1 MQRRRVQSKVWN
13 PYLSLIYSK
22 RRRNIITNSVA
33 VGMVSV
39 PSLARFRTER
49 HMTEMELNTRIAELE
64 EEQIKPA
71 PPSRSWEYRRG
82 QSTKR
87 LIRLYKI
94 VTSSYVP
101 HAGYVDW
108 SFEGEHPV
116 PSGKYIKYPNN
127 SNCQRWI
134 KRQTS
139 KRVRHYKCIPV
150 KGIHSADSS
159 IIGGLCTKIT
169 LDRGRVKLLSVLLDT
184 PFVILV
190 MLADR
195 DMI

>member
-1 MQRRRVQSKVWN
+1 MNISKAR
-13 PYLSLIYSK
+13 K
-22 RRRNIITNSVA
+22 RRRNIITNSEA
-33 VGMVSV
+33 VGTVSV
-39 PSLARFRTER
+39 PSPVPFRTER
-49 HMTEMELNTRIAELE
+49 HMTETELNTRIVELE

-71 PPSRSWEYRRG
+71 PPSHSWEYRRG

-108 SFEGEHPV
+108 SFEGAHPV
-116 PSGKYIKYPNN
+116 PSGKYIKYPKN

-139 KRVRHYKCIPV
+139 KRVRHYKGIPV
-150 KGIHSADSS
+150 KDNHSADSS
-159 IIGGLCTKIT
+159 IIGGLCIRTI
-169 LDRGRVKLLSVLLDT
+169 RFFGHS
-184 PFVILV
+184 I
-190 MLADR
+190 
-195 DMI
+195 

>member
-1 MQRRRVQSKVWN
+1 
-13 PYLSLIYSK
+13 
-22 RRRNIITNSVA
+22 
-33 VGMVSV
+33 MVSV

-139 KRVRHYKCIPV
+139 KRVYVYEDKLRDDLFKEKVGKISP
-150 KGIHSADSS
+150 KELSRT
-159 IIGGLCTKIT
+159 TKE
-169 LDRGRVKLLSVLLDT
+169 RRVGSLGYAEARLIAYNHRMRNPLRMSRLQTWTTIRKLWIFD
-184 PFVILV
+184 
-190 MLADR
+190 
-195 DMI
+195 

>member
-1 MQRRRVQSKVWN
+1 MEFCSPSHASMQRRRVRSKVWN

-22 RRRNIITNSVA
+22 RRRNIITNSEA

-116 PSGKYIKYPNN
+116 PSGKYIKYPKN
-127 SNCQRWI
+127 SNCQHWI

-139 KRVRHYKCIPV
+139 KRMRQYKGMPV
-150 KGIHSADSS
+150 KGNHYRRLFDYWW
-159 IIGGLCTKIT
+159 T
-169 LDRGRVKLLSVLLDT
+169 LY
-184 PFVILV
+184 
-190 MLADR
+190 
-195 DMI
+195 